1 MGQAVLLL
9 DGFPPRMFINLLM
22 TLGRMCVR
30 MCARFAVAPRLAAEP
45 GGDGLRAPGGDC
57 STVYLVDVCV
67 LCCVALLYK
76 SFVAAAATNSFVV
89 CTCIHAPRTGL
100 VVNSTESR
108 EGGPVVAP
116 VFFRFRHLNHSI
128 TFFR

>member
-45 GGDGLRAPGGDC
+45 GGDGLRAPGGTALQC
-57 STVYLVDVCV
+57 ISSMSVFCV
-67 LCCVALLYK
+67 VLLCYISLL
-76 SFVAAAATNSFVV
+76 SQLLRQT
-89 CTCIHAPRTGL
+89 
-100 VVNSTESR
+100 
-108 EGGPVVAP
+108 
-116 VFFRFRHLNHSI
+116 HS
-128 TFFR
+128 